1 METIT
6 YTCRGGSKMPP
17 WEGTLLPIKLTEPYE
32 VEVIARGSSFHLIVG
47 HHKYGTY
54 ICIPNWNVGTELAS
68 LTDCYWNY
76 ERLTSYANLAKVDA
90 YSVASALA
98 ELSKIIK

>member
-76 ERLTSYANLAKVDA
+76 ERLTSYAKLAKVDA
-90 YSVASALA
+90 YSVVSALA